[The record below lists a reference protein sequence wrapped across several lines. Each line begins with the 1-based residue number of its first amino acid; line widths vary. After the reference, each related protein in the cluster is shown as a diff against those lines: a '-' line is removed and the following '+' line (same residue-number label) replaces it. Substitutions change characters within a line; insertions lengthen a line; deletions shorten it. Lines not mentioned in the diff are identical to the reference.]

1 MPNSFKDA
9 FATTTKEESFAL
21 ADPGAKYQAT
31 DVIESPTLPFR
42 RLVFAGRCED
52 RWFIYYEHGGRGHSY
67 AVLVYRAD
75 ANHVPRLDWGGAGFV
90 LAKGLDDLREAVA
103 TGKFA
108 DISVLRLPVK
118 EWAKAANDSDLARA
132 AHDLVQDKD
141 PEKLRSFLPVGSPPI
156 RKLGPT
162 RSKPAATDL

>member
-108 DISVLRLPVK
+108 DIPFY
-118 EWAKAANDSDLARA
+118 A
-132 AHDLVQDKD
+132 
-141 PEKLRSFLPVGSPPI
+141 SP
-156 RKLGPT
+156 
-162 RSKPAATDL
+162 